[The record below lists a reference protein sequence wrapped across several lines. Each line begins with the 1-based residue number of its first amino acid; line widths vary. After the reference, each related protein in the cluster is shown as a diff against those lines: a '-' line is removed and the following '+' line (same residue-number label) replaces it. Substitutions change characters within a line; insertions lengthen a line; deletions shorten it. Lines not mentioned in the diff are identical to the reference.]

1 MFGSMMRDVALRSL
15 VHDRGKLFGAVAGVA
30 FAAGLLLLQLGIYV
44 GFLDTSALLI
54 DHLGGDVWVMARG
67 TEVVDNGEA
76 LSAGSRMRIGA
87 IPCVRGVRGLVFA
100 FMPLRKSNG
109 ALDAVQVVGLDPAPG
124 PSLVPWSLEHGLP
137 DDLRA
142 VDRVSV
148 DTIDLDKLHMPPDPR
163 GSRMQIGAHT
173 VEIAAVTRGIR
184 SFTLTPY
191 VFADIATARR
201 LVGLGDGQAHF
212 WIVDVNDPSCTQ
224 RVISEIG
231 ARHDDLQAIS
241 APAFRR
247 KTETYWVGGSGAGVA
262 IGFSALLGLV
272 VGTVIVGQTLYSVTR
287 EHERELATLKAIG
300 ARRLELASFV
310 AWQAALLAV
319 LGSAIG
325 LGLAAIGQ
333 SVLADAGLMV
343 VLSPRVLLMAAAAV
357 FAMCATAS
365 MGSVRKVLRLDA
377 AEVFR

>member
-1 MFGSMMRDVALRSL
+1 MMRDVALRSL
-15 VHDRGKLFGAVAGVA
+15 LHDRGKLFGAVAGVA
-30 FAAGLLLLQLGIYV
+30 FAAALLLLQLGIYV

-109 ALDAVQVVGLDPAPG
+109 ALDAVQVVGLDRAPG
-124 PSLVPWSLEHGLP
+124 PSLVPWSLAHGLP
-137 DDLRA
+137 GDLRA

-148 DTIDLDKLHMPPDPR
+148 DTIDLGKLHMPPDPR
-163 GSRMQIGAHT
+163 GGRMQIGGHT

-212 WIVDVNDPSCTQ
+212 WIVDVEDPSCTS
-224 RVISEIG
+224 RVISEID

-241 APAFRR
+241 APAFRKR
-247 KTETYWVGGSGAGVA
+247 TEDYWVGGSGAGVA

-319 LGSAIG
+319 LGGLIG
-325 LGLAAIGQ
+325 FVLAAIGQ
-333 SVLADAGLMV
+333 RVLADAGLMV